1 MKTVRHAR
9 VNIALHELSGA
20 SGPSLLLLHA
30 LGGSSADWG
39 ELPAA
44 WPGRVFAVDFSGHGQ
59 SAWARGAVY
68 YPELL
73 AGDADAALAEIGPAA
88 IAGAGVG
95 AYVAL
100 LLAGGRR
107 DVVPAALLLPGR
119 GLNGGGE
126 LPDWDRPTLQFFDT
140 TASAPLPSGC
150 DPQLCMLEWDTRP
163 VDYASRF
170 AAVARQLL
178 LLEDGTERPPWWRAA
193 GEAAGARSVHGD
205 VPDALRLLRAASSAD
220 RE

>member
-1 MKTVRHAR
+1 MKTLRHAR
-9 VNIALHELSGA
+9 VDIALHQLSGT
-20 SGPSLLLLHA
+20 SGPSLLLLHG

-73 AGDADAALAEIGPAA
+73 AGDADAALAEIGTAA

-126 LPDWDRPTLQFFDT
+126 WPDWDRPTLHFFDT

-163 VDYASRF
+163 VDYASCF
-170 AAVARQLL
+170 AAAAGRLL
-178 LLEDGTERPPWWRAA
+178 LLEDGTERPPWWRAVA
-193 GEAAGARSVHGD
+193 EAGAARAVHD
-205 VPDALRLLRAASSAD
+205 DIPAALRLLRAAAGP
-220 RE
+220 ETA